1 MCGKSGGLAPRT
13 DLTAANFV
21 DELLQQRLYSLLFE
35 GGHRWLDMRRHGRID
50 MLPKD
55 KPTHKIH
62 ARFPIP
68 QDEINARMPQPM

>member
-1 MCGKSGGLAPRT
+1 
-13 DLTAANFV
+13 
-21 DELLQQRLYSLLFE
+21 
-35 GGHRWLDMRRHGRID
+35 MRRHGRID